1 MKYSI
6 SVLFLLVPVLTMA
19 QEREEKIRKIMDA
32 QGLIQTFEQ
41 QLEFAKKQNME
52 QGQAMLNQVMAQL
65 NPTPEYKKEFD
76 KAFQEFIT
84 EASFPWGA
92 KEIVEVQSKFYGE
105 QFTDSELDQLLVH
118 YSSPLAQKEVT
129 AARQAMV
136 KFSSYFAEAGKP
148 IAEKAASNF
157 ISKLQLVAKEC
168 NCKR

>member
-6 SVLFLLVPVLTMA
+6 LVLLLLVPALTTA
-19 QEREEKIRKIMDA
+19 EEREEKIRKIMDA

-65 NPTPEYKKEFD
+65 KPTPEYKKKFD

-92 KEIVEVQSKFYGE
+92 KEIVEVWSKFYGE
-105 QFTDSELDQLLVH
+105 QFTNSELDQLLAH
-118 YSSPLAQKEVT
+118 YSSPLAQKEIT
-129 AARQAMV
+129 ATRQAMV

-148 IAEKAASNF
+148 IAEKATSNF
-157 ISKLQLVAKEC
+157 ISNLKLVAKEC